1 MSSSLKLGGLIVLSA
16 AIIFVYSVHMAAPHT
31 RQVKKGQIL
40 LYQGEVPTGIY
51 YIKDGLARASNIS
64 STGDEKTIALFGNG
78 DYFPIG
84 FLFHKS
90 PVALFYYEAISDS
103 TMEFYSREAFLAKLK
118 QERDFE
124 SLSHIATQY
133 VSSLLQI
140 NALGQTKAR
149 DRVLRILQFL
159 ALRFGENSKLGGKSY
174 VKIIISFTQQDIG
187 RIAGLTRETTAIELN
202 KLKREEIIVVR
213 KKFYTIHLKKL
224 LQAIGEEE
232 LDNVSL

>member
-1 MSSSLKLGGLIVLSA
+1 MN
-16 AIIFVYSVHMAAPHT
+16 APHI

-51 YIKDGLARASNIS
+51 LIKDGLARASNITNS
-64 STGDEKTIALFGNG
+64 GDEKTVALFGQD

-84 FLFHKS
+84 FLFRKS
-90 PVALFYYEAISDS
+90 PVSLFYYEALSDS
-103 TMEFYSREAFLAKLK
+103 TMEFYSRESFLNKLK
-118 QERDFE
+118 ANRNFE
-124 SLSHIATQY
+124 ALSHMATQY

-159 ALRFGENSKLGGKSY
+159 ALRFGENSQLGGSAY
-174 VKIIISFTQQDIG
+174 VKITISFTQQDIG

-202 KLKREEIIVVR
+202 KLKREEIIVV
-213 KKFYTIHLKKL
+213 KKKVYTVHLKKL

-232 LDNVSL
+232 LDSVKL